1 MSAPK
6 FRFACRRAEGWR
18 DPLPGVVLAP
28 AAIGDDP
35 AAPATLSP
43 VMQES
48 DVPSRLPVGAILH
61 VGTMG
66 RVSRCPF
73 ARARACAAAQTT
85 PGSKQDLA
93 LPSLPALLPFA
104 ACDAPVP
111 ANSVSLQ
118 SGCVGLRTTNARPSD
133 QHSPRSRSLRC
144 APAGVSAHYTTATG
158 THAHACYWSGTPGA
172 QAASFS
178 PPLRRAQVP
187 ACQPTALAQSQGARG
202 NSAHASVPRRQGA
215 LPCAGSRA
223 QAARWAARRAW
234 PGACEAPENGRNA
247 PPSGPRAAKFWWHI
261 IAGTRCVALHRR
273 MPPSCSC
280 TYASPRLV
288 RR

>member
-48 DVPSRLPVGAILH
+48 DVPSRLPVGAIL
-61 VGTMG
+61 
-66 RVSRCPF
+66 
-73 ARARACAAAQTT
+73 
-85 PGSKQDLA
+85 A

-118 SGCVGLRTTNARPSD
+118 SGCVGLVW
-133 QHSPRSRSLRC
+133 C
-144 APAGVSAHYTTATG
+144 
-158 THAHACYWSGTPGA
+158 GA
-172 QAASFS
+172 SWMQ
-178 PPLRRAQVP
+178 
-187 ACQPTALAQSQGARG
+187 C
-202 NSAHASVPRRQGA
+202 
-215 LPCAGSRA
+215 
-223 QAARWAARRAW
+223 
-234 PGACEAPENGRNA
+234 
-247 PPSGPRAAKFWWHI
+247 
-261 IAGTRCVALHRR
+261 
-273 MPPSCSC
+273 
-280 TYASPRLV
+280 
-288 RR
+288 